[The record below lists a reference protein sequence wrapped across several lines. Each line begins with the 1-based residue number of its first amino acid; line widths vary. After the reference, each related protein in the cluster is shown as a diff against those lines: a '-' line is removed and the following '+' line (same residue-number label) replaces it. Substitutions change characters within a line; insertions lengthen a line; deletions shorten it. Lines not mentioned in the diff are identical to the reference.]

1 VRNLYENLRAELD
14 SALELEKAECSEVSV
29 REVEEQW
36 AVETKRAEA

>member
-1 VRNLYENLRAELD
+1 MRNLYENLRAELD
-14 SALELEKAECSEVSV
+14 SALEKAECSEVRV